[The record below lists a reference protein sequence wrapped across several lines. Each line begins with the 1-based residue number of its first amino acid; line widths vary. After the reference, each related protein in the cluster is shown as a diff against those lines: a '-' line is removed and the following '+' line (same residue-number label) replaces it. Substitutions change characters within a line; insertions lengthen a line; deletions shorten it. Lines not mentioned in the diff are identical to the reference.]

1 MEKYD
6 LLGKVNSWYYH
17 VYRTENI
24 ILIRQRSDLKLV
36 FAMKKVKTSEG
47 EEKVKIFFE
56 EESFLNL
63 IGTI

>member
-1 MEKYD
+1 MEKYG
-6 LLGKVNSWYYH
+6 LLSKVNRLYYDVH
-17 VYRTENI
+17 RTEN
-24 ILIRQRSDLKLV
+24 LIMIRRRADLKIV